1 MDLQHSNKNISLGK
15 GGKWKTRGSL
25 RGEERGDGFEA
36 EEKRSQVGGG
46 RYAGREGGKSQE
58 EGERRKEECTG

>member
-15 GGKWKTRGSL
+15 GGKWKIRGSL

-46 RYAGREGGKSQE
+46 RYAGR
-58 EGERRKEECTG
+58 